1 MKPIVKIITTGV
13 IVLAALGMIAY
24 KYHDYMKYPWTRDG
38 LVRAQVVQIVPR
50 VSGPLVRVPIQNNQL
65 VKKGDLLFEI
75 DPSTFQANVN
85 LARAQFDNMRDIVKS
100 LVEQVEGLKRTVE
113 QRQAEISEAKFEV
126 EGSAAQ
132 VENARI
138 SLGRAKELIAE
149 NVNTQRDVDDKS
161 MAYQVAVA
169 QLGAARAKVS
179 QMTAALAQ
187 AKDDLARGLADLGV
201 LGEHNPRLRR
211 AAADLEIAQ
220 LNLDFTKVWAPTD
233 GYVTNLRL
241 GVGDSAVAHQ
251 PMLAVIDANS
261 FYVQAFF
268 RETFVGNFQK
278 GDRAVVTLMSY
289 PDTPLEGSV
298 DSIGWGIAQQNG
310 STGFE
315 LLPSVKPTFEWI
327 RLAQRIPVTVRIEK
341 VPDNIKLRA
350 GTTASVVVITGTST
364 DGDRVPPVPRALQ

>member
-1 MKPIVKIITTGV
+1 MRSIVKIITTGV
-13 IVLAALGMIAY
+13 IVLSAVGMIAY
-24 KYHDYMKYPWTRDG
+24 KYNDYVKYPWTRDG

-50 VSGPLVRVPIQNNQL
+50 VSGALVRVPIQNNQL
-65 VKKGDLLFEI
+65 VKKGDRLFEI
-75 DPSTFQANVN
+75 DPSTFQASVN
-85 LARAQFDNMRDIVKS
+85 LARAQLDNMRDIVKS
-100 LVEQVEGLKRTVE
+100 LAEQVEGLKAGVE
-113 QRQAEISEAKFEV
+113 QRQADLSQAKFEV
-126 EGSAAQ
+126 EGAAAEEQ
-132 VENARI
+132 DARVLFERYKVLVVTEAVSKQAFDNTNA
-138 SLGRAKELIAE
+138 
-149 NVNTQRDVDDKS
+149 
-161 MAYQVAVA
+161 AYQTALA
-169 QLGAARAKVS
+169 KLSEARTRVS
-179 QMTAALAQ
+179 QMTASLAQ
-187 AKDDLARGLADLGV
+187 AKDDLARGLADLGAP
-201 LGEHNPRLRR
+201 GDDNPRLRR

-220 LNLDFTKVWAPTD
+220 LNLDFTKVSAPTD
-233 GYVTNLRL
+233 GYVTNLQSH
-241 GVGDSAVAHQ
+241 VGDSAVANQ

-289 PDTPLEGSV
+289 PDTPLQGSV

-327 RLAQRIPVTVRIEK
+327 RLAQRIPVMVRIEK

-364 DGDRVPPVPRALQ
+364 DGDQVPPVPRVLQ

>member
-161 MAYQVAVA
+161 MAYQVALA

-201 LGEHNPRLRR
+201 LGEDNPRLRR

-327 RLAQRIPVTVRIEK
+327 RLAQRIPVAVRIEK

>member
-50 VSGPLVRVPIQNNQL
+50 VSGALVRVPIQNNQL

-75 DPSTFQANVN
+75 DPSTFQATVN
-85 LARAQFDNMRDIVKS
+85 LARAQLDNMRDIVKS
-100 LVEQVEGLKRTVE
+100 LAEQVDGLKDSVE
-113 QRQAEISEAKFEV
+113 QRQAEISQAKFEV

-132 VENARI
+132 AENARI
-138 SLGRAKELIAE
+138 IFERAKELLAE
-149 NVNTQRDVDDKS
+149 AVNTQRDVDNKS
-161 MAYQVAVA
+161 TAYQVALA
-169 QLGAARAKVS
+169 QLSEARARVS

-187 AKDDLARGLADLGV
+187 AKDDLARGLADLGAP
-201 LGEHNPRLRR
+201 GEDNPRLRR

-233 GYVTNLRL
+233 GYVTNLQLR
-241 GVGDSAVAHQ
+241 VGDSAVANQ

-315 LLPSVKPTFEWI
+315 QLPSVKPTFEWI
-327 RLAQRIPVTVRIEK
+327 RLAQRIPVMVRIEK

-364 DGDRVPPVPRALQ
+364 DGDQVPPVPRVLQ

>member
-1 MKPIVKIITTGV
+1 MKTIVKIITSGV

-50 VSGPLVRVPIQNNQL
+50 VSGAIVRVPIQNNQL

-75 DPSTFQANVN
+75 DPSTFQATVN
-85 LARAQFDNMRDIVKS
+85 LARADRDNMRDIVKS
-100 LVEQVEGLKRTVE
+100 LADQVEGLKSSVKQHE
-113 QRQAEISEAKFEV
+113 AVISEAKSEV
-126 EGSAAQ
+126 DSSAAQ
-132 VENARI
+132 MEDARVI
-138 SLGRAKELIAE
+138 LERAKEIAGKGFG
-149 NVNTQRDVDDKS
+149 TQRDVDNKTA
-161 MAYQVAVA
+161 AYQVAVA
-169 QLGAARAKVS
+169 QLNGANARVI
-179 QMTAALAQ
+179 QTTAALAQ
-187 AKDDLARGLADLGV
+187 AKDDLARGLANLGTP
-201 LGEHNPRLRR
+201 GEDNPRLRR

-233 GYVTNLRL
+233 GYVTNLQLR
-241 GVGDSAVAHQ
+241 VGDSAVANQ

-268 RETFVGNFQK
+268 RETFLGNFQK
-278 GDRAVVTLMSY
+278 GNRAVVTLMSY
-289 PDTPLEGSV
+289 PDTPLEGRV

-315 LLPSVKPTFEWI
+315 QLPSVQPTFEWI
-327 RLAQRIPVTVRIEK
+327 RLAQRIPVMVRIEK

-350 GTTASVVVITGTST
+350 GTTASVVVITETST

>member
-1 MKPIVKIITTGV
+1 MKPIVRIITTGV

-24 KYHDYMKYPWTRDG
+24 KYHDYMRYPWTRDG
-38 LVRAQVVQIVPR
+38 LVRAQVVQIAPR

-75 DPSTFQANVN
+75 DPSTFQASVY

-100 LVEQVEGLKRTVE
+100 LVEQVDVMRAAVA
-113 QRQAEISEAKFEV
+113 QSEAARNQARFEV
-126 EGSAAQ
+126 EGYAANT
-132 VENARI
+132 ENARV
-138 SLGRAKELIAE
+138 ELERTRTLLAQG
-149 NVNTQRDVDDKS
+149 VTDQRDFDNKNTT
-161 MAYQVAVA
+161 YQADLA
-169 QLGAARAKVS
+169 QLNGAKSNENR
-179 QMTAALAQ
+179 MTADLERSKAALDRAM
-187 AKDDLARGLADLGV
+187 ADLGAT
-201 LGEHNPRLRR
+201 GEHNPRLRR

-233 GYVTNLRL
+233 GYVTNLRS

-261 FYVQAFF
+261 FYIQAFF

-289 PDTPLEGSV
+289 PDTPLEGRV

-315 LLPSVKPTFEWI
+315 LLPSVAPTFEWI
-327 RLAQRIPVTVRIEK
+327 RLAQRLPVMVRIEK
-341 VPDNIKLRA
+341 LPDNIKLRA

>member
-38 LVRAQVVQIVPR
+38 LVRAQVVQITPR

-100 LVEQVEGLKRTVE
+100 LFEQVEGLKRTVE
-113 QRQAEISEAKFEV
+113 QREAEIGEAKFEV
-126 EGSAAQ
+126 EGSAAE
-132 VENARI
+132 VENARV
-138 SLGRAKELIAE
+138 SLGRAKELFTE
-149 NVNTQRDVDDKS
+149 TVNTQRDVDDKS
-161 MAYQVAVA
+161 MAYQVALA

-187 AKDDLARGLADLGV
+187 AKDDLARGLADLGT
-201 LGEHNPRLRR
+201 LGEDNPRLRR

-315 LLPSVKPTFEWI
+315 LLPSVQPTFEWI
-327 RLAQRIPVTVRIEK
+327 RLAQRLPVMVRIEK
-341 VPDNIKLRA
+341 LPDNVKLRA

-364 DGDRVPPVPRALQ
+364 DGDRVPPVPRVLQ

>member
-24 KYHDYMKYPWTRDG
+24 KYLDYVKYPWTRDG
-38 LVRAQVVQIVPR
+38 LVRAQVGQIVPR

-75 DPSTFQANVN
+75 DPRTFQATVN
-85 LARAQFDNMRDIVKS
+85 LARAQFDNMGDIVKS

-113 QRQAEISEAKFEV
+113 ERQAEIGEAKFEV
-126 EGSAAQ
+126 EGSAAE
-132 VENARI
+132 VENARV
-138 SLGRAKELIAE
+138 SLGRAKELFTE
-149 NVNTQRDVDDKS
+149 QVNTQRDVDDKS

-169 QLGAARAKVS
+169 KLGTDRAKVS

-187 AKDDLARGLADLGV
+187 AKADLARGLADLGV
-201 LGEHNPRLRR
+201 IGEHNPRLRR

-241 GVGDSAVAHQ
+241 GVGDSATAEKPV
-251 PMLAVIDANS
+251 LAVIDANS

-289 PDTPLEGSV
+289 PDTPLEGRV
-298 DSIGWGIAQQNG
+298 DSIDWGIAQQNG

-315 LLPSVKPTFEWI
+315 LLPSVQPTFEWI
-327 RLAQRIPVTVRIEK
+327 RLAQRIPVAVRIEK
-341 VPDNIKLRA
+341 LPDNIKLRA
-350 GTTASVVVITGTST
+350 GTTASVVVMTGTST

>member
-13 IVLAALGMIAY
+13 VVLAALGMIAY
-24 KYHDYMKYPWTRDG
+24 KYRDYTKYPWTRDG
-38 LVRAQVVQIVPR
+38 LVRAQVGQIAPR
-50 VSGPLVRVPIQNNQL
+50 VSGPLVRLPIQNNQF
-65 VKKGDLLFEI
+65 VKRGDLLFEI

-100 LVEQVEGLKRTVE
+100 LFEQVEGLKRTVE
-113 QRQAEISEAKFEV
+113 QREAEIGEAKFEV
-126 EGSAAQ
+126 EGSTAQ

-169 QLGAARAKVS
+169 KLGADRAKVS

-187 AKDDLARGLADLGV
+187 AKADLARGLADLGV
-201 LGEHNPRLRR
+201 IGEHNPRLRR

-241 GVGDSAVAHQ
+241 GVGDSAVANQ

-268 RETFVGNFQK
+268 RETFVGNFQN

-289 PDTPLEGSV
+289 PDTPLQGSV

-327 RLAQRIPVTVRIEK
+327 RLAQRIPVAVRIEK